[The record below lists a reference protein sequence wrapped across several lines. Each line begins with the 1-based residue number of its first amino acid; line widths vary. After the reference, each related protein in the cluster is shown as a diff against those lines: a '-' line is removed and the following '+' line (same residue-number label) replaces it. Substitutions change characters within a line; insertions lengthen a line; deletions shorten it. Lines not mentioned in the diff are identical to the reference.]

1 MPVMPPFLDVT
12 KSTSL
17 IYFFYPL
24 LLECI
29 GRAAATVAD
38 WTRAARL

>member
-1 MPVMPPFLDVT
+1 MPVMPPFLNVT
-12 KSTSL
+12 KSASL
-17 IYFFYPL
+17 FSILPL
-24 LLECI
+24 LLDCI